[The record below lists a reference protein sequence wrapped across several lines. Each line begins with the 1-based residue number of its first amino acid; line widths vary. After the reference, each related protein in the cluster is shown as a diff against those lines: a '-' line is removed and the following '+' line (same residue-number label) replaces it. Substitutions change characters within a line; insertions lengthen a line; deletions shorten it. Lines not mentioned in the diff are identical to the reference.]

1 MSHCKKKLKLVP
13 KLPTSCINS
22 MLLNLFGKESS
33 TKKRMIHTTLN
44 KKKRKIN
51 GSESEKASQRFKCF
65 GRQKK
70 KKTLGRK
77 QLRKTY

>member
-1 MSHCKKKLKLVP
+1 
-13 KLPTSCINS
+13 

-65 GRQKK
+65 GRQEKK
-70 KKTLGRK
+70 KKNIGKETIKENLLKKGNVQVFDK
-77 QLRKTY
+77 KIH